1 MRRLIAL
8 VAIVTL
14 VACAGRSDLTTPP
27 AFTVVGEYQLKKVNG
42 ATLPV
47 FAVNGNATTELT
59 ADHFSVGADGSWNE
73 VTSYTITIG
82 ESVIVTE
89 GSAVGRYTA
98 LNGQVQFTQTSPPG
112 NNPFSGSVIGD
123 TLTIL
128 VLGTSYVYSR

>member
-8 VAIVTL
+8 VATVIL
-14 VACAGRSDLTTPP
+14 VACAGCRDTTAPP
-27 AFTVVGEYQLKKVNG
+27 PFTVVGEYQLKKVNG

-59 ADHFSVGADGSWNE
+59 ADHFSVDADGSWSE
-73 VTSYTITIG
+73 ITSYTITIG
-82 ESVIVTE
+82 ESVIVTQ
-89 GSAVGRYTA
+89 GSSVGVYAA
-98 LNGQVQFTQTSPPG
+98 LNGQVKFTQTSPPG
-112 NNPFSGSVIGD
+112 NNPFSGSVVGD